1 MMVAAGSTSNQ
12 TAPVRRRARWRFW
25 LPLAL
30 QLALIL
36 PMPLRNTY
44 TTLMGETV
52 ILTTEPVDP
61 YNLLQGYYQTLRY
74 QTISSREAVIELEG
88 GEFLAEFYRDRRPFY
103 IVLAQDIGEGR
114 SAGPA
119 DWTPVRVSPER
130 PLAQPNELFL
140 KAYPEGNS
148 IRYNL
153 ERYYM
158 PESRRDELNATVADL
173 RRQSPQAVQVEVKI
187 DRFGRAVPVALLMGG
202 DRFEF

>member
-1 MMVAAGSTSNQ
+1 MVAAGSTSNQ

-44 TTLMGETV
+44 TAIAGETV

-88 GEFLAEFYRDRRPFY
+88 GEFLPEYYRDRRPFY
-103 IVLAQDIGEGR
+103 IVLAQDTADGAT
-114 SAGPA
+114 AGPA
-119 DWTPVRVSPER
+119 DWQPVRVSPER
-130 PLAQPNELFL
+130 PIVQANELFL
-140 KAYPEGNS
+140 KAYPEENS

-158 PESRRDELNATVADL
+158 PEERRDELNATIEDL
-173 RRQSPQAVQVEVKI
+173 RRQSRQAVQVEVKI

>member
-1 MMVAAGSTSNQ
+1 MAAAGSTANQ
-12 TAPVRRRARWRFW
+12 TAPTRRRARWRFW

-44 TTLMGETV
+44 TAIAGETV

-88 GEFLAEFYRDRRPFY
+88 GEFLPEYYRDRRPFY
-103 IVLAQDIGEGR
+103 IVLAQDRVEGA

-119 DWTPVRVSPER
+119 DWQPVRVSPE
-130 PLAQPNELFL
+130 PPTVQANELFL
-140 KAYPEGNS
+140 KAYPEENS

-158 PESRRDELNATVADL
+158 PEARRDELNATIADL

-187 DRFGRAVPVALLMGG
+187 DRFGQAVPVALLMGG